1 MIRQGGRFNQ
11 SNCIWDQDSGESGVL
26 GLGSCLGPTCGV
38 WSLRLS
44 LFCICMANSTD
55 FLRFFLVVVTDCPL
69 IEPLLE
75 RQQKPWDSNRGIV
88 STWWMRRLF
97 SSDLPSTVFG
107 VAANQRQKGKDK
119 PDLVLGP
126 LAFSSVYKFSEAID
140 TMQCPFCQRI
150 WPYVCS
156 QHIRVHEMYEKMYAS
171 ELRQLCRRVFMADKN
186 ANDYSRAIV

>member
-1 MIRQGGRFNQ
+1 MGSLGF
-11 SNCIWDQDSGESGVL
+11 WDLVHALDQHVESGVYL
-26 GLGSCLGPTCGV
+26 YR
-38 WSLRLS
+38 W
-44 LFCICMANSTD
+44 FCPCMANSTD

-75 RQQKPWDSNRGIV
+75 RQQKPWDSNDHIV

-97 SSDLPSTVFG
+97 SSDLPSTVIG

-140 TMQCPFCQRI
+140 TMQCPLCQRI
-150 WPYVCS
+150 WPYACS

-171 ELRQLCRRVFMADKN
+171 ELRQLCRRVFMADKK

>member
-55 FLRFFLVVVTDCPL
+55 FLRFFLVVVTDCAL

-140 TMQCPFCQRI
+140 TMSIMSKNLTLRMQSTYSSA
-150 WPYVCS
+150 WSVW
-156 QHIRVHEMYEKMYAS
+156 EAS